1 MSIFEN
7 FTNFLESKLDEF
19 LQSNPEL
26 NLTIIAQEI
35 KQEKEDT
42 IRLINKLESK
52 RKQLELDILK
62 LVQDIKIWCERI
74 EKAEKANRN
83 DLAKEA
89 EERKNTL
96 LSQGNFAWQEMEKVK
111 NQIVEN
117 NNKLINLENK
127 EREINLKVKELEK
140 AKQWT
145 QSHSND
151 SNYNSYRSYNN
162 SGFNNSNDDLEKKFR
177 DWEVSVEL
185 EELKKKM
192 SYDK

>member
-35 KQEKEDT
+35 KQEKKDT
-42 IRLINKLESK
+42 IKLISKLESR

-83 DLAKEA
+83 DLAREA

-140 AKQWT
+140 TKQWT
-145 QSHSND
+145 QSYPSD
-151 SNYNSYRSYNN
+151 SKYNSYGSYNN

-192 SYDK
+192 S

>member
-42 IRLINKLESK
+42 IGLINKLESR

-111 NQIVEN
+111 NQILEN
-117 NNKLINLENK
+117 NSKLINLENK

-145 QSHSND
+145 QSNSNT
-151 SNYNSYRSYNN
+151 SNYNSYGSYRN

-192 SYDK
+192 S

>member
-26 NLTIIAQEI
+26 NLKIIAQEI

-42 IRLINKLESK
+42 IGLISKLESR

-145 QSHSND
+145 QSNSNT
-151 SNYNSYRSYNN
+151 SNYNSYGSYSN

-192 SYDK
+192 S

>member
-42 IRLINKLESK
+42 IGLINKLESR

-83 DLAKEA
+83 DLAREA

-111 NQIVEN
+111 NQILEN
-117 NNKLINLENK
+117 NSKLINLENK

-145 QSHSND
+145 QSNSNT
-151 SNYNSYRSYNN
+151 SNYNSYGSYRN

-192 SYDK
+192 S